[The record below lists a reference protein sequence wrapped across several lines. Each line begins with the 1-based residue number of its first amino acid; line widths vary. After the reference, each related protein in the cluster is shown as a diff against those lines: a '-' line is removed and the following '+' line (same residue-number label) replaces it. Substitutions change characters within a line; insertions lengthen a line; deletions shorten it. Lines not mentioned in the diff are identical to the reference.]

1 MCQPQPQTS
10 PPKMIN
16 MFPSRASSASEGSCP
31 TIKANARIR
40 RSRQWRDQSENK
52 SPNKQSSTQ
61 KNTRHN
67 NGNMRRPRSDSNAST
82 ASMSMSSSSDDSL
95 SNTSSCTPTTKS
107 YTTPTKSSNRRR
119 ANRGSKKQSKST
131 TQRRPTKVV
140 SIVVPEL
147 TPDEKARYLAL
158 DAEMVGIGPSGFTS
172 RLARVSLVNYDGE
185 VVYDTF
191 VKVQEK
197 VTDYRTFVSGITP
210 QHLEGDD
217 AVTFDDAQSRV
228 MELIQGKILVGHG
241 LKNDFNVLG
250 ITHPWYDIRDTA
262 KYEPF
267 MKTPS
272 PYDYNPTNANYIP
285 KKLQVLARDK
295 LGMIIQ
301 EEGKPHCPIEDAV
314 AALELY
320 KKHSVKWE
328 KVIKYKLDK
337 TREIAASKMQ

>member
-1 MCQPQPQTS
+1 MCQPQRS

-16 MFPSRASSASEGSCP
+16 MFPSRASASEGSCP

-40 RSRQWRDQSENK
+40 RSRQWKDQSENK
-52 SPNKQSSTQ
+52 SPNKQSSTH
-61 KNTRHN
+61 KNSRRN
-67 NGNMRRPRSDSNAST
+67 NSNNNMRRPRSDSTT
-82 ASMSMSSSSDDSL
+82 ASMSTSSSDDSSL
-95 SNTSSCTPTTKS
+95 SNISSCTPTKS
-107 YTTPTKSSNRRR
+107 HTTPTKSSNRRR
-119 ANRGSKKQSKST
+119 RGNRSSKKSN
-131 TQRRPTKVV
+131 RRPTKVV
-140 SIVVPEL
+140 SIVPEL

-185 VVYDTF
+185 VVYDTY

-217 AVTFDDAQSRV
+217 AVSFDTAQTRV
-228 MELIQGKILVGHG
+228 KELIHGKILVGHG

-272 PYDYNPTNANYIP
+272 PYDYNPTNANFIP

-320 KKHSVKWE
+320 KKHWIKWE
-328 KVIKYKLDK
+328 KVVQYKLDK